1 MEWIDALGLLG
12 PAERFTTFRA
22 QGPGRE
28 RLPTVNGSVIDKWFN
43 EHAVNTALLVSQ
55 KQILLKAADKRMT
68 LALTTKD
75 RLLPVG
81 L

>member
-1 MEWIDALGLLG
+1 MGLLG

-22 QGPGRE
+22 QAPWRE
-28 RLPTVNGSVIDKWFN
+28 RLTTVNGSVIDKWFN
-43 EHAVNTALLVSQ
+43 EHAVNAALLVSQ

>member
-1 MEWIDALGLLG
+1 M
-12 PAERFTTFRA
+12 
-22 QGPGRE
+22 
-28 RLPTVNGSVIDKWFN
+28 NGSVIDKWFN
-43 EHAVNTALLVSQ
+43 EHAVNAALLVSQ